1 MVVLRDFELGDQ
13 AAVRDLI
20 LSGMRERWRERYDDA
35 ANPDVGDIW
44 SSYIAQGGEVV
55 VWEEGGA
62 VVGTGTLVP

>member
-1 MVVLRDFELGDQ
+1 
-13 AAVRDLI
+13 
-20 LSGMRERWRERYDDA
+20 MRERWRERYDDA